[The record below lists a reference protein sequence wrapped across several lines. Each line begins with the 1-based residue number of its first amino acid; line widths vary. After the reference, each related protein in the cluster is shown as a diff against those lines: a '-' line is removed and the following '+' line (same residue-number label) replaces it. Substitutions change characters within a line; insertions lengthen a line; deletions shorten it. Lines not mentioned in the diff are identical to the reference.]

1 MKYDL
6 EHLYNNI
13 TKEQMEEYVKE
24 HMRITYEAY
33 INKINKE
40 KTND

>member
-6 EHLYNNI
+6 EHLYKHI

-24 HMRITYEAY
+24 HMRISYEAY
-33 INKINKE
+33 KRKLRINE
-40 KTND
+40 

>member
-6 EHLYNNI
+6 EYLYKHI

-33 INKINKE
+33 ISRKGKKNSD
-40 KTND
+40 T

>member
-6 EHLYNNI
+6 EHLYKHI
-13 TKEQMEEYVKE
+13 TKEQTEEYVRE

-33 INKINKE
+33 KRKIENK
-40 KTND
+40 